1 MCIGVP
7 GLVLAV
13 GEDIHQLAQ
22 VEVCGIKRDVNIA
35 LICEGNPADLLG
47 QWVLVHVGFAMSIID
62 EDEAKS
68 HIRRTAPNGL
78 RHYQRVMISFCRPDK
93 DAAASHQGIVLDCPD
108 AA

>member
-7 GLVLAV
+7 GQVLAV

-62 EDEAKS
+62 EDEAKA
-68 HIRRTAPNGL
+68 TLDAL
-78 RHYQRVMISFCRPDK
+78 RQMDYDTDFTVQSF
-93 DAAASHQGIVLDCPD
+93 SDCLLGMTILLYNKR
-108 AA
+108 